1 MNRQGGGA
9 LAAPLDWTGPMRR
22 AAGFPAG
29 EGAERDKSPGGPVF
43 QVVTAVSRK
52 IAKVAVAKA
61 VYAIDKPYDYLVP
74 RELEERLRP
83 GMRVL
88 VPFSAGNRGSDG
100 LVLSIYEAPSAGEAL
115 KSIQA
120 ALDPEPVLDE
130 KAIQLALWMREQYFC
145 TVYDCVK
152 AMLPAGL
159 YFSLKDQVAIRPGV
173 DREKAYA
180 AAEGAPTAVQLLD
193 LLWSWGG
200 KGEMEQIRLAF
211 GARDPNPA
219 IRRLT
224 EAGVAELETGAQR
237 AVGDKTE
244 KLAVLAVPAE
254 DAMAMVAPRRKTA
267 PLRYAVTEL
276 LCALGAA
283 SVKDLC
289 YFTGA
294 SPQTLKSLE
303 KSGIL
308 TLEKQEVLRRTPLE
322 DVDPAPPPALNE
334 AQQEA
339 FEGLDALARRDGPA
353 AALLY
358 GVTGSGKTQV
368 YIRLIQAVLARGQTA
383 LVLVPEIVLTPQL
396 LRIFASH
403 FGRQV
408 AILHSSLRAGE
419 RYDEWKRARRGEA
432 QVVIGTRSA
441 VFAPLDNLGL
451 IILDEEQ
458 ESSYKSEN
466 VPRYHARDVA
476 KYRCVQNG
484 ALLVLGSATPSVET
498 MYQAKEG
505 QIGLFQLKYRY
516 NQRALPQVLI
526 VDLKEEL
533 HQGSA
538 GPISSVLRRELE
550 ENLKR
555 EEQTILFL
563 NRRGAS
569 RMVSCGECGQV
580 PECPRC
586 SVKLTYHSANNRLM
600 CHHCGFSRPLPP
612 VCPSCGGLLNFIG
625 TGTQQVET
633 ELRDLFPWAQVLRMD
648 TDTVSAA
655 HPHEELLDRFRTERI
670 PVLVGTQMVAKG
682 LDFENVTLVGVI
694 APDLSLYVD
703 DFRAGERTFS
713 LLTQVVGRAGRGEKR
728 GRAVIQTFTPGN
740 DVIRCAALQD
750 YDGFYEKEIELRRL
764 RNDPP
769 FARHVVIT
777 ASGPEEG
784 AVLRCCSR
792 LRRTLERDLPGL
804 PGVWQLLGP
813 APAAVAKVNNRYR
826 YRLTLTGRPD
836 RAFRSLLAYL
846 LAAAQ
851 RDRENKGVCVYAD
864 ADPYN
869 S

>member
-1 MNRQGGGA
+1 M
-9 LAAPLDWTGPMRR
+9 P
-22 AAGFPAG
+22 
-29 EGAERDKSPGGPVF
+29 K
-43 QVVTAVSRK
+43 K
-52 IAKVAVAKA
+52 IAKVAVARA
-61 VYAIDKPYDYLVP
+61 VYAIDKPYDYMVP
-74 RELEERLRP
+74 QELEERLQP

-88 VPFSAGNRGSDG
+88 VPFAAGNRGSDG
-100 LVLSIYEAPSAGEAL
+100 LVLSIREAPSVGGAL

-120 ALDPEPVLDE
+120 ALDSEPVLDE
-130 KAIQLALWMREQYFC
+130 RGIQLALWMRERYFC

-159 YFSLKDQVAIRPGV
+159 YFSLRDQVAIRPGV
-173 DREKAYA
+173 DRERAYR
-180 AAEGAPTAVQLLD
+180 AAEGSAAVRQLLD

-200 KGEMEQIRLAF
+200 KGDMEQIRLAF

-224 EAGVAELETGAQR
+224 ESGVAALETGAQR
-237 AVGDKTE
+237 AVSDKTE

-254 DAMAMVAPRRKTA
+254 DAMAMVRQRRKAA

-283 SVKDLC
+283 SAKDLC

-294 SPQTLKSLE
+294 SPATLKSLE

-308 TLEKQEVLRRTPLE
+308 TLEKQEVLRRIPLE
-322 DVDPAPPPALNE
+322 DVAPAEPPVLNKE
-334 AQQEA
+334 QQAA
-339 FEGLDALARRDGPA
+339 FEGLDALARQGRPA

-368 YIRLIQAVLARGQTA
+368 YIRLIQETLARGRTA

-396 LRIFASH
+396 LRIFAAH
-403 FGRQV
+403 FGKQV
-408 AILHSSLRAGE
+408 AVLHSSLRTGE

-432 QVVIGTRSA
+432 PVVIGTRSA

-476 KYRCVQNG
+476 KYRCVQNR

-505 QIGLFQLKYRY
+505 QIGLFQLKTRY
-516 NQRALPQVLI
+516 NQKALPQVLV

-533 HQGSA
+533 RQGNA
-538 GPISSVLRRELE
+538 GAISSVLREELA
-550 ENLKR
+550 ENFKR
-555 EEQTILFL
+555 EEQAILFL

-569 RMVSCGECGQV
+569 RMVSCGECGEV

-600 CHHCGFSRPLPP
+600 CHHCGYSRPLPP

-625 TGTQQVET
+625 IGTQHVQE
-633 ELRDLFPWAQVLRMD
+633 ELRDLFPWAEVLRMD

-655 HPHEELLDRFRTERI
+655 HPHEELLDRFRRERVPI
-670 PVLVGTQMVAKG
+670 LVGTQMVAKG
-682 LDFENVTLVGVI
+682 LDFENVTLVGVV

-713 LLTQVVGRAGRGEKR
+713 LLTQVVGRAGRGEKG
-728 GRAVIQTFTPGN
+728 GRAVIQTFTPNN
-740 DVIRCAALQD
+740 DVIRCAAQQD
-750 YDGFYEKEIELRRL
+750 YDSFYEQEIALRRL
-764 RNDPP
+764 RRDPP
-769 FARHVVIT
+769 FAQRVVIT
-777 ASGPEEG
+777 ASGQLEG
-784 AVLRCCSR
+784 TVLRCCTR
-792 LRRTLERDLPGL
+792 LRQALEIALAGVPGA
-804 PGVWQLLGP
+804 WQLLGP

-826 YRLTLTGRPD
+826 YRLTLTGECGREF
-836 RAFRSLLAYL
+836 RAMLAHLLQ
-846 LAAAQ
+846 AAH
-851 RDRENKGVCVYAD
+851 RDKENKGVSVYAD
-864 ADPYN
+864 VDPYN

>member
-1 MNRQGGGA
+1 M
-9 LAAPLDWTGPMRR
+9 
-22 AAGFPAG
+22 
-29 EGAERDKSPGGPVF
+29 
-43 QVVTAVSRK
+43 
-52 IAKVAVAKA
+52 
-61 VYAIDKPYDYLVP
+61 YAIDKPYDYLIP

-88 VPFSAGNRGSDG
+88 VPFAAGNRGSDG
-100 LVLSIYEAPSAGEAL
+100 LVLSIYEAPSGGKAL
-115 KSIQA
+115 KSIRSV
-120 ALDPEPVLDE
+120 LDEEPVLDG
-130 KAIQLALWMREQYFC
+130 KAIQLALWMRERYFC

-159 YFSLKDQVAIRPGV
+159 YFSLRDRVSIRPGV
-173 DREKAYA
+173 DRERAYGA
-180 AAEGAPTAVQLLD
+180 AQGSAAAVQLLD

-200 KGEMEQIRLAF
+200 RGDMEQIRLAF
-211 GARDPNPA
+211 GVRDPNPA

-224 EAGVAELETGAQR
+224 DSGVAAVETAAQR
-237 AVGDKTE
+237 AVGDKKE
-244 KLAVLAVPAE
+244 KLAVLAVPTE
-254 DAMAMVAPRRKTA
+254 DAMAMVVPRRKTA

-283 SVKDLC
+283 SAKDLC

-308 TLEKQEVLRRTPLE
+308 TLEQQEVLRRAPLE
-322 DVDPAPPPALNE
+322 EVPPARPPVLNE
-334 AQQEA
+334 EQQAA
-339 FEGLDALARRDGPA
+339 FEGLDALARRETPA

-368 YIRLIQAVLARGQTA
+368 YIRLIQETLARGRTA

-396 LRIFASH
+396 LRIFAAH
-403 FGRQV
+403 FGKQV
-408 AILHSSLRAGE
+408 AVLHSSLRAGE

-458 ESSYKSEN
+458 EASYKSEN
-466 VPRYHARDVA
+466 VPRYHAREVA
-476 KYRCVQNG
+476 KYRCVQNN

-498 MYQAKEG
+498 MYQAREG
-505 QIGLFQLKYRY
+505 QIGLFQLRARY
-516 NQRALPQVLI
+516 NQKALPQVLI

-533 HQGSA
+533 RQGNA
-538 GPISSVLRRELE
+538 GSISSVLREELA
-550 ENLKR
+550 ENFRR
-555 EEQTILFL
+555 EEQAILFL

-569 RMVSCGECGQV
+569 RMVSCGECGEV

-612 VCPSCGGLLNFIG
+612 VCPSCGGLLNFVG
-625 TGTQQVET
+625 TGTQRVEE
-633 ELRDLFPWAQVLRMD
+633 ELRDLFPWAEVLRMD

-655 HPHEELLDRFRTERI
+655 HPHEELLDRFRTRRI

-728 GRAVIQTFTPGN
+728 GRAVIQTFTPNN
-740 DVIRCAALQD
+740 DVIRCAARQD
-750 YDGFYEKEIELRRL
+750 YDGFYEQEIQLRRL
-764 RNDPP
+764 RGDPP
-769 FARHVVIT
+769 FAQHVVLT
-777 ASGPEEG
+777 ASGLEEG
-784 AVLRCCSR
+784 AVLRCCTR
-792 LRRTLERDLPGL
+792 LRRALEQSLPGL
-804 PGVWQLLGP
+804 PGDWQLLGP
-813 APAAVAKVNNRYR
+813 APASLARVNNRYR
-826 YRLTLTGRPD
+826 YRLTLTGRPE
-836 RAFRSLLAYL
+836 REFRTLVAHLLQ
-846 LAAAQ
+846 AAH
-851 RDRENKGVCVYAD
+851 RDKENKGVSVYAD
-864 ADPYN
+864 VDPYN